1 MLKNYFKIAIAVLK
15 RRKFFTFISLFGISF
30 TLTILMVT
38 TAFLDKIFSPNYPDL
53 KRNRSLYVT
62 TVLLK
67 NSKEGWMNRS
77 PASFY
82 LLDKYISTL
91 KVPAKIAISSFS
103 AATNTYVNNKKII
116 IEFKYTNADFWDILD
131 YQFLEGKPFNKKQ
144 IDQAAHVAVISED
157 TKKAYF
163 GEAATVIGKSIEAD
177 NVNYKVI
184 GVVKNVPRTMT
195 NIYGDMYL
203 PYTVSK
209 ANYKEPGLM
218 GDYNAIL
225 LAGSDADV
233 PKMKQEFNQ
242 MIAKVPINNKEFDR
256 FYCSADGYFEGIA
269 REIAGRDDGSSGV
282 VKLIS
287 ILSLLAFLFLLLPT
301 INLVNINMTRIMERS
316 SEIGV
321 RKAFGA
327 SSRTLVYQFIVENI
341 ILTFIGGAI
350 GIILSVIVIYYLN
363 TLNLVPNLNLS
374 LNLAVLGYTLIACL
388 FFGLLSG
395 VYPAWRMSRLNVVTA
410 LKAN

>member
-163 GEAATVIGKSIEAD
+163 GDAATVIGKSIEAD

-242 MIAKVPINNKEFDR
+242 MIAKVPINNKEFDQ

>member
-163 GEAATVIGKSIEAD
+163 GDAATVIGKSIEAD

-195 NIYGDMYL
+195 YIYGDMYL

-269 REIAGRDDGSSGV
+269 RDIAGWDDGSSGV

-350 GIILSVIVIYYLN
+350 GIILSFIVIYYLN